1 MSNEK
6 QKQSPFVEYLTS
18 LTPEKDRGVLAVLKR
33 GLRYPPAEDVDMYRY
48 IARFVPESHRGT
60 WREKIFYL
68 VASLYAFH
76 PLSTSENLNFGNH
89 MAAAARQMVN
99 PDSTERRFALLL
111 NVDSDDLAGYLR
123 QAVSFLKSK
132 DVKVNWK
139 NLFED
144 LNLWDLPGRPAQKR
158 WANGFWGYLAPAE
171 GDVNQPTN
179 STNNKEN

>member
-1 MSNEK
+1 
-6 QKQSPFVEYLTS
+6 
-18 LTPEKDRGVLAVLKR
+18 
-33 GLRYPPAEDVDMYRY
+33 
-48 IARFVPESHRGT
+48 
-60 WREKIFYL
+60 
-68 VASLYAFH
+68 
-76 PLSTSENLNFGNH
+76 
-89 MAAAARQMVN
+89 MVN